1 MAYCVKCGVK
11 LEEGARECPLCQTPV
26 ILPPGLEWG
35 HSEPLFPQ
43 PLPPKGT
50 EGITKTSK
58 GIIELILA
66 LLVVSEITIAL
77 TMWFSGNIEHSFV
90 PLFSTAM
97 GALVIAMAMVAKHT
111 HVAQATTHIVLV
123 SLYLL
128 GLDAATSDHLYWS
141 FIAVGALFLF
151 WVYAVLTTTKTAKAH
166 HGWTALLL
174 MASLLGYIAMINGIV
189 VGNLTWFVPVALPT
203 ACVLFL
209 GEGLFYFRF
218 LTRKKNRLQLAD
230 LVIFE
235 LIVWLLTLT
244 VLDIFMTHYRQGIW
258 NLNWS
263 LSLFSA
269 AMVLILLLV
278 GVSASRRLR
287 RYFTSQN
294 RHT

>member
-11 LEEGARECPLCQTPV
+11 LEEGARECPLCKTPV
-26 ILPPGLEWG
+26 ILPLGLERG
-35 HSEPLFPQ
+35 RSEPLFPQ
-43 PLPPKGT
+43 PLPPKGSD
-50 EGITKTSK
+50 GITKASK

-97 GALVIAMAMVAKHT
+97 GALVIALAMVAKHT
-111 HVAQATTHIVLV
+111 YVAQATTHIVLV

-128 GLDAATSDHLYWS
+128 GIDATSNQLCWS
-141 FIAVGALFLF
+141 LIAVGALALF
-151 WVYAVLTTTKTAKAH
+151 WVFTVFTTTKTAKAH

-174 MASLLGYIAMINGIV
+174 MASLLGYVAMINSIV
-189 VGNLTWFVPVALPT
+189 VGRLTWFVPVVLPT

-263 LSLFSA
+263 LSLLSA
-269 AMVLILLLV
+269 AIVLIILLV
-278 GVSASRRLR
+278 GVSVSRRLR

-294 RHT
+294 RHY

>member
-11 LEEGARECPLCQTPV
+11 LEEGARECPLCKTPV
-26 ILPPGLEWG
+26 LLPPGLERG
-35 HSEPLFPQ
+35 YSEPLFPQ

-58 GIIELILA
+58 GIIELIVA

-97 GALVIAMAMVAKHT
+97 GALVIAMALVAKHT
-111 HVAQATTHIVLV
+111 YVAQATTHIVLV

-128 GLDAATSDHLYWS
+128 GLDGTSTHLSWS
-141 FIAVGALFLF
+141 LIAVGALLLL
-151 WVYAVLTTTKTAKAH
+151 WVFAVFTTTKKAKAH

-174 MASLLGYIAMINGIV
+174 MASLLGYVAMINSIIA
-189 VGNLTWFVPVALPT
+189 GNLTWFVPVALPT

-209 GEGLFYFRF
+209 GEGLFYFLF

-230 LVIFE
+230 LVFFN
-235 LIVWLLTLT
+235 LIILFLTLT
-244 VLDIFMTHYRQGIW
+244 VLDIFMTHYRQGLW
-258 NLNWS
+258 SLSWS

-269 AMVLILLLV
+269 AILLILLLV

-294 RHT
+294 RHR